1 MADAASVSFFTGMG
15 ELVAGAG
22 IPLLLSLVASGVRM
36 LKTGWRGWRRG
47 GSNLALSIFCGQVV
61 WWGLDYCQDLPTTVK
76 AAATLFAAFSAT
88 WLLDTLAYRLRK
100 DIREGGHIPHHHR
113 HHDEGGEF

>member
-22 IPLLLSLVASGVRM
+22 IPLFLSFVASGVRM

-47 GSNLALSIFCGQVV
+47 CSNLVTSIFCGQVV
-61 WWGLDYCQDLPTTVK
+61 WWGLDYSEDLPTTVK

-100 DIREGGHIPHHHR
+100 DIREGGRIPHHR
-113 HHDEGGEF
+113 HHDQGGEF